1 MQLADATFGS
11 SYATT
16 TGTSSDLDDLE
27 LLRRHDELEMLAGQ
41 DDPLHWEEPAN
52 FDRARA
58 LSTFRRFV
66 SDLEDALSHRLD
78 YDAFAS
84 LDDARFHGEI
94 FLAGGPL
101 RFSNFGR
108 MVAFVEGKKTPAAL
122 RAAVT
127 RICRAHGYTLLDD
140 EVLETPYSGKNPRLS
155 RGGSWLTRYFF

>member
-1 MQLADATFGS
+1 MQLAEATFGS
-11 SYATT
+11 SYAT
-16 TGTSSDLDDLE
+16 TGTSSDLDDLA
-27 LLRRHDELEMLAGQ
+27 LLRRHDELELLAGQ

-66 SDLEDALSHRLD
+66 SDLEDALNHRVD

-94 FLAGGPL
+94 FLPGGPL

-108 MVAFVEGKKTPAAL
+108 MVAFVEGKKTPATL
-122 RAAVT
+122 RATVT
-127 RICRAHGYTLLDD
+127 RLCGAHGYTLLDD
-140 EVLETPYSGKNPRLS
+140 EVLETPYSGKNPRL
-155 RGGSWLTRYFF
+155 RKGSWLTRYFF